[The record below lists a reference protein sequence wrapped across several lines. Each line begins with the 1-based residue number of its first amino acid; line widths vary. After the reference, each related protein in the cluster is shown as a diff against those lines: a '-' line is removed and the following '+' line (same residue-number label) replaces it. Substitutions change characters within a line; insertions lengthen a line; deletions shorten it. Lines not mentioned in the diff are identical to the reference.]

1 MGNDGNDD
9 FLVACSDESR
19 CNDGFDLVHDHS
31 QAERDEI
38 MSESDCKSLNPAP

>member
-9 FLVACSDESR
+9 FLVPCSDESW
-19 CNDGFDLVHDHS
+19 CNDGFDPVHDHS